1 LSESIAIDIDE
12 RLYRRLSN
20 RFMGPSG
27 DLTMFT
33 TEGFRNKTA
42 LITGGTS
49 GIGRTAA
56 IELAKLGTN
65 VVITGRRA
73 KEGEEVAAAARQA
86 GRELGVRTLFVQGDV
101 TDEGHVEKAVK
112 AAAALTG
119 RLDFAINNA
128 GVELGGVAT
137 ADATPAQYRQVMDIN
152 VLGVLLS
159 MKHELRAM
167 AGKGG
172 SIVNISSAAGS
183 VGMATAGI
191 YVASKHAVLGLTKS
205 AALEVAKGGIRVNSV
220 SPGAVE
226 TEMFDRFTGGNA
238 DALKYLESLHPV
250 GRVGKT
256 AEIAPAILFLLSPA
270 ASFITGADFKVDGGV
285 TVP

>member
-1 LSESIAIDIDE
+1 
-12 RLYRRLSN
+12 
-20 RFMGPSG
+20 
-27 DLTMFT
+27 MFT

-49 GIGRTAA
+49 GIGRTTAL
-56 IELAKLGTN
+56 ELAKLGTN

-73 KEGEEVAAAARQA
+73 KEGEETAAAARQA
-86 GRELGVRTLFVQGDV
+86 GRELGVKTVFVQGDV
-101 TDEGHVEKAVK
+101 TDEVHVEKAVK
-112 AAAALTG
+112 AATALTG

-128 GVELGGVAT
+128 AVELGGVAT
-137 ADATPAQYRQVMDIN
+137 TDATPAQYRQVMDIN

-167 AGKGG
+167 LAANGGKGAG

-205 AALEVAKGGIRVNSV
+205 AALEVAKNGIRVNTV
-220 SPGAVE
+220 SPGGVE
-226 TEMFDRFTGGNA
+226 TDMLDRFTGGHSPEA
-238 DALKYLESLHPV
+238 FKYLESLHPV
-250 GRVGKT
+250 GRVGKKE
-256 AEIAPAILFLLSPA
+256 EIAPAILFLLSPA